1 MLLATLMVACA
12 CARVRVTY
20 LKRGGK
26 SDV

>member
-1 MLLATLMVACA
+1 MLLTTLMVACA
-12 CARVRVTY
+12 FARVRATY